1 MIQVIDVYKNFDR
14 QEVLQGANLTIED
27 GGITTIIGGS
37 GSGKTVLLK
46 TMIALLLP
54 DRGRILVDG
63 TDITRLG
70 QGPLNDIRKKFGFLF
85 QGAALLDSMTIFDN
99 VAFPLRERTRLGE
112 DAISR
117 KVQERLDQVGLKDMG
132 YKYPAEVSGGMKK
145 RAGFARALVTDPE
158 IVLFDEPTTGLDP
171 LLGQSIHRLIAAMQS
186 RVGFTGVIVSHDIP
200 EVFTISHRVAM
211 LADGVIADSGPT
223 PEFLKSRN
231 PAVRRFLGTETP
243 ETDRTVSEAA
253 DTT

>member
-1 MIQVIDVYKNFDR
+1 MIEVVDVHKNFAH
-14 QEVLQGANLTIED
+14 QEVLRGANLTIEE

-54 DRGRILVDG
+54 DRGQVLVDG

-70 QGPLNDIRKKFGFLF
+70 EKPLNEVREKFGFLF

-112 DAISR
+112 DAVGR
-117 KVQERLDQVGLKDMG
+117 RVRERLDQVGLKDMG

-145 RAGFARALVTDPE
+145 RAGFARALVTDPR

-171 LLGQSIHRLIAAMQS
+171 LLAKSIHQLIADMQG
-186 RVGFTGVIVSHDIP
+186 RVGFTGVVVSHDIP
-200 EVFTISHRVAM
+200 AVFTISHRVAM

-223 PEFLKSRN
+223 EDFLRSPN
-231 PAVRRFLGTETP
+231 PTVQRFLNSDTSET
-243 ETDRTVSEAA
+243 A
-253 DTT
+253 DTI

>member
-1 MIQVIDVYKNFDR
+1 MIEVVDVHKNFGH
-14 QEVLQGANLTIED
+14 QEVLRGTNLTIEE

-54 DRGRILVDG
+54 DRGQVLVDG
-63 TDITRLG
+63 TDITRLREK
-70 QGPLNDIRKKFGFLF
+70 PLNEVREKFGFLF

-112 DAISR
+112 EAIAGR
-117 KVQERLDQVGLKDMG
+117 VRERLDQVGLKDMG

-145 RAGFARALVTDPE
+145 RAGFARALVTDPR

-171 LLGQSIHRLIAAMQS
+171 LLAKSIHQLIADMQS
-186 RVGFTGVIVSHDIP
+186 RVGFTGVVVSHDIP
-200 EVFTISHRVAM
+200 AVFTISHRVAM

-223 PEFLKSRN
+223 TEFLQSPK
-231 PAVRRFLGTETP
+231 PAVQRFLNSDTSET
-243 ETDRTVSEAA
+243 A
-253 DTT
+253 DTI

>member
-1 MIQVIDVYKNFDR
+1 MIEVIDVHKNFGH
-14 QEVLQGANLTIED
+14 QEVLKGTNLTIED

-54 DRGRILVDG
+54 DSGQILVDG
-63 TDITRLG
+63 TDIIKLG
-70 QGPLNDIRKKFGFLF
+70 QQPLNEMREKFGFLF

-112 DAISR
+112 DAIAG
-117 KVQERLDQVGLKDMG
+117 KVRERLDQVGLKDMG

-145 RAGFARALVTDPE
+145 RAGFARALVTDPQ

-171 LLGQSIHRLIAAMQS
+171 LLGKSIHRLIADMQ
-186 RVGFTGVIVSHDIP
+186 RRLGFTGVIVSHDIP

-211 LADGVIADSGPT
+211 LADGVIADHGPT
-223 PEFLKSRN
+223 GEFLESPN
-231 PAVRRFLGTETP
+231 PAVQQFLKGETP
-243 ETDRTVSEAA
+243 DVA
-253 DTT
+253 

>member
-1 MIQVIDVYKNFDR
+1 MIEVIDVHKNFGH
-14 QEVLQGANLTIED
+14 QEVLKGTNLTVED

-54 DRGRILVDG
+54 DSGQILVDG
-63 TDITRLG
+63 TDIIKLG
-70 QGPLNDIRKKFGFLF
+70 QKPLNEMREKFGFLF

-112 DAISR
+112 DAIAG
-117 KVQERLDQVGLKDMG
+117 KVIERLDQVGLKDMG

-171 LLGQSIHRLIAAMQS
+171 LLGKSIHRLIADMQ
-186 RVGFTGVIVSHDIP
+186 RRLGFTGVIVSHDIP

-211 LADGVIADSGPT
+211 LADGVIVDSGPT
-223 PEFLKSRN
+223 EAFLESPN
-231 PAVRRFLGTETP
+231 PAVQQFLKGETS
-243 ETDRTVSEAA
+243 DVA
-253 DTT
+253 

>member
-1 MIQVIDVYKNFDR
+1 MIEVIDVHKNFSH
-14 QEVLQGANLTIED
+14 QEVLKGTNLTIEE

-54 DRGRILVDG
+54 DRGQVRVDG

-70 QGPLNDIRKKFGFLF
+70 EKPLNEVRQKFGFLF

-99 VAFPLRERTRLGE
+99 VAFPLRERTPLGE
-112 DAISR
+112 DAIGA
-117 KVQERLDQVGLKDMG
+117 KVRERLDQVGLKDMG

-171 LLGQSIHRLIAAMQS
+171 LLGKSIHQLIADMQS
-186 RVGFTGVIVSHDIP
+186 RVGFTGVVVSHDIP
-200 EVFTISHRVAM
+200 AVFTISHRVAM

-223 PEFLKSRN
+223 EEFLKSSN
-231 PAVRRFLGTETP
+231 PAVRRFLNS
-243 ETDRTVSEAA
+243 DASEATDA
-253 DTT
+253 V

>member
-1 MIQVIDVYKNFDR
+1 MIEVVDVHKNFAR
-14 QEVLQGANLTIED
+14 QEVLKGTNLTIEE

-54 DRGRILVDG
+54 DRGQVRVDG

-70 QGPLNDIRKKFGFLF
+70 EKPLNEVRQKFGFLF

-112 DAISR
+112 DAIGA
-117 KVQERLDQVGLKDMG
+117 KVRERLDQVGLKDMG

-145 RAGFARALVTDPE
+145 RAGFARALVTDPR

-171 LLGQSIHRLIAAMQS
+171 LLAKSVHQLIAAMQS

-223 PEFLKSRN
+223 EEFLRSSS
-231 PAVRRFLGTETP
+231 PTVRRFLNSDT
-243 ETDRTVSEAA
+243 SEPA
-253 DTT
+253 DTL